1 MAVECLKRLD
11 GVACVAE
18 FAVIIVFDDGRVVRS
33 AQANS
38 ANLRR
43 SDIAMPSG
51 YWCDGVT

>member
-18 FAVIIVFDDGRVVRS
+18 FAVIVVFDDGRVVRS
-33 AQANS
+33 AQASS

-51 YWCDGVT
+51 Y